1 MALINLQTDLK
12 SLRYGKDT
20 PGGGDSGQP
29 YIKVT
34 IPRGFVGASED
45 FLLRGGINAV
55 TDSLTDVARLAKMFV
70 DTRSPNGLLF
80 IAKQQLLSRTAV
92 RTQTSGILNEGIYSP
107 LNTLAQ
113 AGVVAFGGHLN
124 KQGIN
129 PFAQTGAYANN
140 EALYNTRVKNTQETS
155 ENRLIRIYSS
165 ITNNTS
171 ATIDKTTYNQNNAGV
186 NIITYTGGPDSI
198 LGIGNTNIRFADQRT
213 GTQNAQA
220 ISNPTFFYNGSQFS
234 VNADN
239 KQVGGLQVNVGNGT
253 KTWIKGGVYFDG
265 GAKNFYIIPNEFP
278 NGLPSNNVNTPQSS
292 SLVNIPNISQQKSVN
307 ENNIQVGGLQVNVGD
322 GTKTWI
328 KGGVYF
334 DGGAKNF
341 YIIPDNFSK
350 GLPSSNIN
358 TPQSSSLDKIPD
370 GEQTW
375 TPNQELADGRN
386 WVNLAISSSINSK
399 NSSSVSQAYEQ
410 SNKEQLGIPSNPG
423 EQVYLNSV
431 GVNSELYN
439 LNAEGPQTWTPNQQE
454 ELVELRKKAD
464 INDGNS
470 VSAIFVSSS
479 ISPSQYSS
487 ITLDSSGVLLDPDEL
502 YKNSSLVNANGTY
515 VYNQK
520 DIIETPNN
528 TSKLS
533 GSPRI
538 QDFRKI
544 LRAISGQNPQS
555 ISAASATISGQ
566 LSTSLEYSGPN
577 AGNIE
582 KRVNLGDPGARADKD
597 YSDYSKGIT
606 YNSQQVNANSKLV
619 GAYTPGL
626 DKITSI
632 PIYRSEDTSTELNA
646 VNDLVKFRIAV
657 IDNNSPNFK
666 TFIHF
671 RAFIDS
677 MSDTYSATWSGFNYL
692 GRSEQ
697 FYNYGGFTR
706 TVSLSW
712 TVAAQSKQELIPM
725 YKKLNYLASSLT
737 GDYSPDGYMRG
748 NLVQLTI
755 GGYLY
760 EQPGIITSL
769 TYDIPTESPWE
780 IGIGTGFDA
789 SGNTI
794 QGDSSVK
801 ELPHIIRVTGFN
813 FIPIQRFIPQKQQ
826 LTFSPISKLG
836 AINNDVGFVE
846 INGDQRY
853 IALANGFGST
863 KNNYDN

>member
-29 YIKVT
+29 YIKKT
-34 IPRGFVGASED
+34 IPRVFVGASED

-55 TDSLTDVARLAKMFV
+55 IDSLTDVARLAKMFI
-70 DTRSPNGLLF
+70 DTKSPNGLLF

-171 ATIDKTTYNQNNAGV
+171 ATIDKTTYNQNDAGV

-213 GTQNAQA
+213 GNNNILAKTPAFQSYFFGRNKAKILSGRTEDKILISDLFALGASLKYVTQTDLNTNN
-220 ISNPTFFYNGSQFS
+220 NPVTKPGGLKLFNYNGSTYNIFFNTS
-234 VNADN
+234 VYN
-239 KQVGGLQVNVGNGT
+239 KN
-253 KTWIKGGVYFDG
+253 
-265 GAKNFYIIPNEFP
+265 NE
-278 NGLPSNNVNTPQSS
+278 GNVNILESNPFKYGKYANNTFTYTQK
-292 SLVNIPNISQQKSVN
+292 NIIDN
-307 ENNIQVGGLQVNVGD
+307 ENNIG
-322 GTKTWI
+322 K
-328 KGGVYF
+328 
-334 DGGAKNF
+334 
-341 YIIPDNFSK
+341 
-350 GLPSSNIN
+350 
-358 TPQSSSLDKIPD
+358 
-370 GEQTW
+370 
-375 TPNQELADGRN
+375 
-386 WVNLAISSSINSK
+386 
-399 NSSSVSQAYEQ
+399 
-410 SNKEQLGIPSNPG
+410 
-423 EQVYLNSV
+423 LN
-431 GVNSELYN
+431 
-439 LNAEGPQTWTPNQQE
+439 
-454 ELVELRKKAD
+454 
-464 INDGNS
+464 
-470 VSAIFVSSS
+470 
-479 ISPSQYSS
+479 
-487 ITLDSSGVLLDPDEL
+487 
-502 YKNSSLVNANGTY
+502 
-515 VYNQK
+515 
-520 DIIETPNN
+520 
-528 TSKLS
+528 
-533 GSPRI
+533 GSPTT
-538 QDFRKI
+538 QDFRAI
-544 LRAISGQNPQS
+544 LRRNLGEGS
-555 ISAASATISGQ
+555 ISEKQATNSGATTNS
-566 LSTSLEYSGPN
+566 LSY
-577 AGNIE
+577 NIADNKTIE
-582 KRVNLGDPGARADKD
+582 GRVNLGDPGARADKS
-597 YSDYSKGIT
+597 YASYENGVIEINTNKSPYPNFNIPKIGT
-606 YNSQQVNANSKLV
+606 T
-619 GAYTPGL
+619 GAPAGL
-626 DKITSI
+626 DRITSI
-632 PIYRSEDTSTELNA
+632 PIYRSTEVTTNST

-677 MSDTYSATWSGFNYL
+677 MSDSYNATWNGFNYL

-712 TVAAQSKQELIPM
+712 TVSAQSKQELIPM

-737 GDYSPDGYMRG
+737 GDYSDDGYMRG

-769 TYDIPTESPWE
+769 TYDVPTESPWE
-780 IGIGTGFDA
+780 IGINDVGEF
-789 SGNTI
+789 
-794 QGDSSVK
+794 DSSVK

-813 FIPIQRFIPQKQQ
+813 FIPIQNFVPQKQQ
-826 LTFSPISKLG
+826 LTFGDNNNPG
-836 AINNDVGFVE
+836 TTNNDTGFVKTE
-846 INGDQRY
+846 GFERY
-853 IALANGFGST
+853 IALANGDDTNSSLT
-863 KNNYDN
+863 NYTNPS